1 MDRFLAAGGF
11 GEVWQATDLLLERE
25 VAVKLLHPG
34 FARHG
39 EVLARFRGEARH
51 AAALCHENIARIFD
65 YGEPPDGESPYLVME
80 LVRGPSLAQVLARGP
95 LTPAQVA
102 GLIAQAAAG
111 LHAAHQIGL
120 VHRDIKPGNLLICPD
135 ETVKITD
142 FGISHA
148 AGAVPLTCT
157 GQLMGTPGYLAP
169 ERACGAQAT
178 PASDLYALGVVAWEC
193 LAGSAAFTG
202 SPVEVAVAHRDRP
215 LPPLPASVPFGLAD
229 LVAALTAKHPA
240 SRAGPAGDIAR
251 HAAMLRAQLL
261 AGQLPA
267 AAAGSTA
274 GLAPAGLAPAGLV
287 TAGLAPA
294 GLAPAG
300 LAPAGLA
307 PAGLAPAGLAPAGLA
322 PTAEL
327 DGLAELPTV
336 LPEPRRWRH
345 RVGMHRARRFAASAD
360 NFTPPRRR
368 TAPRGQTA

>member
-193 LAGSAAFTG
+193 LAGSVAFTG

-215 LPPLPASVPFGLAD
+215 LPPLPASVPAGLAG

-240 SRAGPAGDIAR
+240 SRAGPAGEIAW
-251 HAAMLRAQLL
+251 HAARLRAQLL

-267 AAAGSTA
+267 AAAGPADLAPAGLAPAGFGRA
-274 GLAPAGLAPAGLV
+274 GLAPAGLAPV
-287 TAGLAPA
+287 
-294 GLAPAG
+294 
-300 LAPAGLA
+300 
-307 PAGLAPAGLAPAGLA
+307 GLAPAGLA
-322 PTAEL
+322 PTAEMDRL
-327 DGLAELPTV
+327 DELPTV

-345 RVGMHRARRFAASAD
+345 RVGMHRARRFAAASAGHL
-360 NFTPPRRR
+360 TPPRHGA
-368 TAPRGQTA
+368 APRGQAA